1 MKLEFFVEQPNIE
14 LKKGIKVTKDTELH
28 FKSNISEQ
36 VLKDLVLETILDQ
49 EGSNGVNTYKS
60 KSYMTINLN
69 DGDILLF
76 DENRGYYMPSIPVTT
91 IEEAIEDISSLKDVV
106 ESLVEE

>member
-1 MKLEFFVEQPNIE
+1 MKLDFFVEQPNIE

-28 FKSNISEQ
+28 YKNDNVEQ

-76 DENRGYYMPSIPVTT
+76 DESRGYYMPSIAVTT
-91 IEEAIEDISSLKDVV
+91 IEEAIEDVSSLKDVV

>member
-1 MKLEFFVEQPNIE
+1 MKLDFFVEQPNIE
-14 LKKGIKVTKDTELH
+14 LKKGIKVSKDTELLY
-28 FKSNISEQ
+28 KNENVEQ
-36 VLKDLVLETILDQ
+36 VLKDLKLETILDQ

-76 DENRGYYMPSIPVTT
+76 DEGRGYYMAPIPVTT